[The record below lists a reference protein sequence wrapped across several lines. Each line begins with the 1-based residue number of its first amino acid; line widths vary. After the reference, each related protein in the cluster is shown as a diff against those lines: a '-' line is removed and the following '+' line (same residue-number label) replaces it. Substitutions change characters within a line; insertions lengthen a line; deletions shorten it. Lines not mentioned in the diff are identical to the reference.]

1 MYVPWPFRALAES
14 ASRGVVL
21 RRKLPKKMG
30 GATLF
35 VSPDARLRYWYPS
48 LASIDPWLLDMAVE
62 LVSPGDVVWDIGAN
76 VGLFSFA
83 AAGLAGPS
91 GRVIAIECDPWLVS
105 LLRLS
110 ARANH
115 GGLAPVD
122 ILPVAASAAIDIRHF
137 CIAQRGRSSNHLD
150 GCTPPPHHHDGR
162 GRKAS
167 DHLDGGTPP
176 SDAGGIREIQYVPTV
191 TLDWLTERF
200 PPPRVLKIDVEG
212 AEEHVL
218 RGGERLLREARP
230 IVLCEVSG
238 QCCATVGQFLSECGY
253 ILFDAELPKEQRQPL
268 TNATWNTLGFPQEC
282 IVGSDRSRK
291 RPARHSHVAQ

>member
-1 MYVPWPFRALAES
+1 MHVPWSFRALAES

-62 LVSPGDVVWDIGAN
+62 LVSRGDVVWDIGAN

-110 ARANH
+110 AQTNRS
-115 GGLAPVD
+115 GLAPVD
-122 ILPVAASAAIDIRHF
+122 ILPVAASAAIDIQHF
-137 CIAQRGRSSNHLD
+137 CIAQRGRESNHLD
-150 GCTPPPHHHDGR
+150 GCPPPPLHHR
-162 GRKAS
+162 GKGDSRAS
-167 DHLDGGTPP
+167 NRLDGYTPP
-176 SDAGGIREIQYVPTV
+176 SATGGIREIQYVPTV
-191 TLDWLTERF
+191 TLDWLAERF

-218 RGGERLLREARP
+218 RGGGRLLREARP
-230 IVLCEVSG
+230 VVLCEVSG
-238 QCCATVGQFLSECGY
+238 QHCATVGHFLSECGY
-253 ILFDAELPKEQRQPL
+253 ILFDAELPREDRRPL
-268 TNATWNTLGFPQEC
+268 TQATWNTLAFPRESV
-282 IVGSDRSRK
+282 VGGDRSRESS
-291 RPARHSHVAQ
+291 AAVST